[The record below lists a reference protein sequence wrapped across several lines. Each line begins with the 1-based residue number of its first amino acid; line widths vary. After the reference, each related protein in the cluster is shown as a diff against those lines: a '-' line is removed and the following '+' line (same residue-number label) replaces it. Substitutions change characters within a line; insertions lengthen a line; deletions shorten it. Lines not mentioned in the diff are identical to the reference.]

1 MESSRTREMTSF
13 IVMDVLE
20 RAQELEREGARI
32 IHLEVGEPD
41 FDAPACVKEAACK
54 ALEDGFTHYTH
65 SLGLYELREAICEY
79 YQKHYRVSVDP
90 DQVVVTSG
98 SRRPYFWFSRHCLKN
113 RMKSLSRT
121 RIMPVIR
128 ISSGLWMAN

>member
-41 FDAPACVKEAACK
+41 FDAPACVI
-54 ALEDGFTHYTH
+54 ED
-65 SLGLYELREAICEY
+65 A
-79 YQKHYRVSVDP
+79 
-90 DQVVVTSG
+90 
-98 SRRPYFWFSRHCLKN
+98 
-113 RMKSLSRT
+113 
-121 RIMPVIR
+121 
-128 ISSGLWMAN
+128 